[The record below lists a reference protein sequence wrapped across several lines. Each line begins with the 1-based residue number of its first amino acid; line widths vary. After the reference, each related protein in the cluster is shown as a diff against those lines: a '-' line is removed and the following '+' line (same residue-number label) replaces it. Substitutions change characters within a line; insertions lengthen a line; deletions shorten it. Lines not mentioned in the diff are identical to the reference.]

1 MPRDVSRTKAKTRMG
16 GGGVVGVRDLL
27 CSTCAVLGRSWHS
40 VRPKMSVC
48 LKCKNAVNA
57 VSEDTLCI
65 GVYMYAVSGSVSAR
79 FSSHIGSLVHKQAVR
94 KQASILLTHFFFSQ
108 PWERVNPRVNPRIVT
123 THMKLYM

>member
-1 MPRDVSRTKAKTRMG
+1 MFRERRRSLGWGWGCSG
-16 GGGVVGVRDLL
+16 GEGLALLNVRRLGQVVAFGPSKDER
-27 CSTCAVLGRSWHS
+27 
-40 VRPKMSVC
+40 VC

-94 KQASILLTHFFFSQ
+94 KQASILLTHFFSQ